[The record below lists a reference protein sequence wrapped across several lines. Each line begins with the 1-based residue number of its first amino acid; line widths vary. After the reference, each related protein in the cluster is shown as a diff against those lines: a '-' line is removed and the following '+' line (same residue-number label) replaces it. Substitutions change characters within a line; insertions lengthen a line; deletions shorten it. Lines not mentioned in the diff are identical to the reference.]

1 MNCQDAR
8 ASLLAGETTDK
19 VESHLEGCVACR
31 RATSDIEHVRSDL
44 HSESMWVDPPAGL
57 EDSVVAAIM
66 GTKAT
71 ESVPPQAPVTTI
83 ESRRFNS
90 RTVAVMFGS
99 VAAALILVV
108 GSFAMLS
115 RTPAPDWES
124 PMAGTDVTSSATAV
138 VAGWN
143 VDAGTRVVFETTDL
157 GPAPEGFVYQLWF
170 SQGSQD
176 VSAGTFTDPSHVEL
190 TVGIARKDF
199 PTVWLALQP
208 INPAAGDAGPVL
220 LVSTDA

>member
-19 VESHLEGCVACR
+19 VASHLDGCVECR
-31 RATSDIEHVRSDL
+31 RAAGDIEHVLSDL
-44 HSESMWVDPPAGL
+44 RSESMWVEPPPGL
-57 EDSVVAAIM
+57 EDSIVAAIV
-66 GTKAT
+66 GSKPT
-71 ESVPPQAPVTTI
+71 EHGPTDEPVTDI
-83 ESRRFNS
+83 ASGRFSS
-90 RTVAVMFGS
+90 RTVIVMFGS

-108 GSFAMLS
+108 GVFAMLS
-115 RTPAPDWES
+115 RTPAPDWEAT
-124 PMAGTDVTSSATAV
+124 MAGSDVSPSASAV

-143 VDAGTRVVFETTDL
+143 MDAGTRVVFEASGL

-170 SQGSQD
+170 SKGSQD
-176 VSAGTFTDPSHVEL
+176 ISAGTFTDPSHVEL
-190 TVGIARKDF
+190 TVGIARKDY

-208 INPAAGDAGPVL
+208 VTFDAGDADPAL